1 MYSAFSALTLLVGR
15 QEEHPACKKMTDGVL
30 VWFCVWSEVVC
41 ICICLLM
48 PLHPQT
54 SLYLASFKSRLVFA
68 FLVYRLMQVVPKK
81 RPLNVCSVVV
91 VCVKYSMLCRKP
103 YNSEIPVHFGIDYVE
118 NLVANRRPAKS
129 LFINRY
135 GETGLLSKSNVVLI
149 RFAEFFCVCLIS
161 ICCIYSSVFCCHIRW

>member
-1 MYSAFSALTLLVGR
+1 
-15 QEEHPACKKMTDGVL
+15 
-30 VWFCVWSEVVC
+30 
-41 ICICLLM
+41 
-48 PLHPQT
+48 
-54 SLYLASFKSRLVFA
+54 
-68 FLVYRLMQVVPKK
+68 MQVVPKK